1 MSISNAQIIG
11 LALVAGLI
19 GAAFFFLWYIS
30 PKVSAIFRPSLRT
43 AIYWLVGILLIQT
56 GFILAGG

>member
-1 MSISNAQIIG
+1 MSISNAQIMG
-11 LALVAGLI
+11 LALVAALT
-19 GAAFFFLWYIS
+19 GAALFFLWYVP

-43 AIYWLVGILLIQT
+43 AIYWFIGILFIQT